1 MKLGFVL
8 RETFRGMG
16 RNITM
21 GIALVITTAISLG
34 LLATG
39 FLVTQVTADTKA
51 IYLDRIEVMVQFD
64 EETSAGDTDC
74 SSGACL
80 EVREQLESAD
90 GVEGVTFRSQ
100 AQSYERFVEVFEVT
114 DPQLV
119 EETSPDALPAALHV
133 RLEDPLDTAPL
144 DAVRDLPQ
152 VSAVVDQ
159 ADDLRGAVDNL
170 DSLRWTTFLLAGLQ
184 VIAAVFLIA
193 NMVQIAAYN
202 RREEMSIMRMVG
214 ASRWYTQAP
223 FVLEAVLATLLGAA
237 LAAVGL
243 LAGKH
248 LVLDNV
254 MRGLYD
260 SRLIAPVT
268 TADIWQVIP
277 VIGVLGVVL
286 AVMTA
291 EITLRFYV
299 RK

>member
-8 RETFRGMG
+8 RETFRGLG

-21 GIALVITTAISLG
+21 GIALTITTAISLA

-39 FLVTQVTADTKA
+39 FLVTQVTEETKD
-51 IYLDRIEVMVQFD
+51 IYLDRVEVMVQFD
-64 EETSAGDTDC
+64 EQTSAEDADC
-74 SSGACL
+74 SSQACV
-80 EVREQLESAD
+80 EAREILESAD
-90 GVEGVTFRSQ
+90 GIESVSFSSQ
-100 AQSYERFVEVFEVT
+100 EQSYERFVEVFGET

-119 EETSPDALPAALHV
+119 AETSPDALPAALHI
-133 RLEDPLDTAPL
+133 RLEDPLDTTPL
-144 DAVRDLPQ
+144 DPVRDLPQ
-152 VSAVVDQ
+152 VTAVVDQ

-170 DSLRWTTFLLAGLQ
+170 DSLRWTTFLIAGFQ

-214 ASRWYTQAP
+214 ASRWYIHAP
-223 FVLEAVLATLLGAA
+223 FILEAVVATLLGAA
-237 LAAVGL
+237 LASVGL
-243 LAGKH
+243 FMGNN

-254 MRGLYD
+254 LQNLYE
-260 SRLIAPVT
+260 SRLVAPVT
-268 TADIWQVIP
+268 NADIWQVVP
-277 VIGVLGVVL
+277 VIGVLGAVL
-286 AVMTA
+286 AVVTA

>member
-8 RETFRGMG
+8 RETFRGLG

-21 GIALVITTAISLG
+21 GIALTITTAISLA

-39 FLVTQVTADTKA
+39 FLVTQVTEETKD
-51 IYLDRIEVMVQFD
+51 IYLDRVEVMVQFD
-64 EETSAGDTDC
+64 EQTSAGDTDC
-74 SSGACL
+74 SSEACI
-80 EVREQLESAD
+80 EVREILETSD
-90 GVEGVTFRSQ
+90 GIESVSFSSQ
-100 AQSYERFVEVFEVT
+100 EQSYERFVEVFGET

-119 EETSPDALPAALHV
+119 AETSPDALPAALHI
-133 RLEDPLDTAPL
+133 RLEDPLDTTPL
-144 DAVRDLPQ
+144 DPVRDLPQ
-152 VSAVVDQ
+152 VTAVVDQ

-170 DSLRWTTFLLAGLQ
+170 DSLRWMTFLIAGFQ

-214 ASRWYTQAP
+214 ASRWYIHAP
-223 FVLEAVLATLLGAA
+223 FILEAVVATLLGAA

-243 LAGKH
+243 FLGNN

-254 MRGLYD
+254 LQNLYE

-268 TADIWQVIP
+268 NTDIWQVVPI
-277 VIGVLGVVL
+277 IGVLGAVL
-286 AVMTA
+286 AVVTA

>member
-100 AQSYERFVEVFEVT
+100 AQSYERFVEVFEDT